1 MIIERKKYHPH
12 KEVYSF
18 YKYLCSVYYVPSSGD
33 TVMKQ
38 RSLFLRGYVLVGGLH
53 KIYVKV
59 IRAKEN
65 KIGKECREFWAK
77 RFSSSKITMECTSL
91 RKWHLVKISK
101 GQRHKP
107 YR

>member
-1 MIIERKKYHPH
+1 
-12 KEVYSF
+12 
-18 YKYLCSVYYVPSSGD
+18 
-33 TVMKQ
+33 MKQ

-53 KIYVKV
+53 KTYVKV

-65 KIGKECREFWAK
+65 KIRKECREFWAK

-101 GQRHKP
+101 GQCLKP